1 MVIARRISF
10 AMTAAGIVLTVLGAL
25 TTVTPIVT
33 LTGMLLIVAG
43 VVKIGMVQIW
53 ATMFHRPHA
62 DSQSFAQYTSLSSNP
77 ATKSQ
82 EAWHDESP
90 TR

>member
-1 MVIARRISF
+1 MVMAKRISYT
-10 AMTAAGIVLTVLGAL
+10 MTAIGTVLTVLGAL
-25 TTVTPIVT
+25 SSVSPIVT
-33 LTGMLLIVAG
+33 LTGMFLIVAG

-53 ATMFHRPHA
+53 ATMFQRPHA
-62 DSQSFAQYTSLSSNP
+62 DPQSFAQYTSLSSNP

-82 EAWHDESP
+82 EAWHEESP